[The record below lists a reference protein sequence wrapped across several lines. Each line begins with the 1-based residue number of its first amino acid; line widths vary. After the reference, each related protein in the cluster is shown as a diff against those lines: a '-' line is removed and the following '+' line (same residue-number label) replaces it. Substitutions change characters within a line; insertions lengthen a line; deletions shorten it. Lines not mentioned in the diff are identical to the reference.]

1 MLFNTFVFIFV
12 FLPIVLTGF
21 YGFGS
26 KIRSSYVVFW
36 LFLCS
41 LFFYGWW
48 KPSYLI
54 LIAISIIVNFFV
66 SRQIAEGKKRF
77 LYVGVSFNLMLLFFY
92 KYVDFFISNLNIIS
106 NQSIPFLDWALPLG
120 ISFYTFQQIAYL
132 VDCYQGKHEKTSFFS
147 YGLFVTFFPQLIAGP
162 IVHHKEMLPQFEDSM
177 LTKVNFQNLSKGFF
191 IFLMG
196 LSKKIILA
204 DSFGKIADNGYKSVF
219 LLSTED
225 AWFTSLAYSL
235 QLYYD
240 FSGYST
246 MAIGI
251 GLLFNIRLP
260 QNFNSPYRS
269 INIQEFWRN
278 WHITLS
284 RFLRD
289 YVYIPLGGNKISSAR
304 TSLNLV
310 ITFLLGGIWH
320 GAGWTFIIW
329 GMLHGLA
336 LLIHRYWK
344 NAGLGLPAPISI
356 LITFLFVNITWV
368 FFRAGDIDEALG
380 LLSTMFW
387 LSDGTPSNYFLV
399 SNLYDLPIWFVG
411 VILLFLPNDMRLGEK
426 FKPNF
431 KYGLMTVFL
440 LFINLI
446 FLNSVVQSDFLYFDF

>member
-1 MLFNTFVFIFV
+1 MLFNTFVFIFI
-12 FLPIVLTGF
+12 FLPIVLAGF
-21 YGFGS
+21 YGLGS

-54 LIAISIIVNFFV
+54 LIAISIVFNFFV
-66 SRQIAEGKKRF
+66 SRQIVKGKKNF
-77 LYVGVSFNLMLLFFY
+77 LYVGVSFNLLLLFFY
-92 KYVDFFISNLNIIS
+92 KYVDFFISNLNIIL
-106 NQSIPFLDWALPLG
+106 NQSIPFLDWALPIG

-132 VDCYQGKHEKTSFFS
+132 IDCKQGTGVRINFFS

-162 IVHHKEMLPQFEDSM
+162 IVHHKEMISQFDYAI
-177 LTKVNFQNLSKGFF
+177 LTKINFVNISKGIF

-204 DSFGKIADNGYKSVF
+204 DSFGIIADNGF
-219 LLSTED
+219 ANILLLSTKD
-225 AWFTSLAYSL
+225 AWFTSLAYSM

-240 FSGYST
+240 FSGYSS
-246 MAIGI
+246 MAIGL

-289 YVYIPLGGNKISSAR
+289 YVYIPLGGSKISSGR
-304 TSLNLV
+304 TNFNL
-310 ITFLLGGIWH
+310 ILTFFLGGIWH
-320 GAGWTFIIW
+320 GAGWTFIVW
-329 GMLHGLA
+329 GLLHGIA
-336 LLIHRYWK
+336 LVLHRYWK
-344 NAGLGLPAPISI
+344 YLKVDIPVFLSI

-368 FFRAGDIDEALG
+368 FFRANNIEEALG
-380 LLSTMFW
+380 LLFTMFRF
-387 LSDGTPSNYFLV
+387 SEGTPSNYFLF
-399 SNLYDLPIWFVG
+399 SNLYDLPIWSVG
-411 VILLFLPNDMRLGEK
+411 VILLFLPNDSRLGNNM
-426 FKPNF
+426 KPNL
-431 KYGLMTVFL
+431 KYGIMTVFL
-440 LFINLI
+440 FVINMI
-446 FLNSVVQSDFLYFDF
+446 YLNSVIQSDFLYFDF

>member
-66 SRQIAEGKKRF
+66 SRQIAGGKKRF

-106 NQSIPFLDWALPLG
+106 NQSIPFLDWALPIG

-132 VDCYQGKHEKTSFFS
+132 IDCKQGTVVKTNFFS

-162 IVHHKEMLPQFEDSM
+162 IVHHKEMISQFDNPIV
-177 LTKVNFQNLSKGFF
+177 TKINYFNISRGIF

-204 DSFGKIADNGYKSVF
+204 DSFGIIADNGF
-219 LLSTED
+219 ANILLLSTKD
-225 AWFTSLAYSL
+225 AWLTSLAYSM

-240 FSGYST
+240 FSGYSS
-246 MAIGI
+246 MAIGL

-289 YVYIPLGGNKISSAR
+289 YVYIPLGGSRISSGR
-304 TSLNLV
+304 TNFNL
-310 ITFLLGGIWH
+310 ILTFFLGGIWH
-320 GAGWTFIIW
+320 GAGWTFIVW
-329 GMLHGLA
+329 GLLHGIA
-336 LLIHRYWK
+336 LVLHRYWK
-344 NAGLGLPAPISI
+344 YLKVDIPIFLSI

-368 FFRAGDIDEALG
+368 FFRANNIEEALG
-380 LLSTMFW
+380 LLFTMFRF
-387 LSDGTPSNYFLV
+387 SEGTPSNYFLF
-399 SNLYDLPIWFVG
+399 SNLYDLPIWSVG
-411 VILLFLPNDMRLGEK
+411 VILLFLPNDSWLGTNM
-426 FKPNF
+426 KPNL
-431 KYGLMTVFL
+431 KYGIMTVFL
-440 LFINLI
+440 FIINMI
-446 FLNSVVQSDFLYFDF
+446 YLNSVIQSDFLYFDF